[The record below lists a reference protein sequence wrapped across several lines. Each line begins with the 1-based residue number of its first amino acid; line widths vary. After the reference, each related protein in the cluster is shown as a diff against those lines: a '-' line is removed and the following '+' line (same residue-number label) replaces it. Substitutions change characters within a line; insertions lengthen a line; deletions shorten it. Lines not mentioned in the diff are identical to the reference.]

1 MPLQNLKT
9 VDVVL
14 QKMIQWQARLT
25 NLMNN
30 ISNEGKQD
38 LIETYSKTTQMGKMT
53 RPELC
58 LQTNIINFCNLH
70 VTL

>member
-1 MPLQNLKT
+1 
-9 VDVVL
+9 
-14 QKMIQWQARLT
+14 
-25 NLMNN
+25 MNN

-38 LIETYSKTTQMGKMT
+38 SIETYSKTTQMGKMI
-53 RPELC
+53 RLELC